1 MFLGGTHCV
10 SIIRSS
16 RSGMEIGVMRALWQH
31 IYGDLSGIMALFS
44 GERTEPGSRSLTN
57 CQSAYFQYPAQVDN
71 AERFCLRRS
80 AEGRELYFCAHLLNR
95 RRRIKANAAPLL
107 ALYAD
112 GDGANVRASI
122 PEPTVVV
129 QSSPGR
135 EQFFWGLASL
145 MPPGDAELLNRRL
158 AYAMGA
164 DVSGW
169 DLTQLLRVPGT
180 PNHKYPEAPL
190 VKIVTVRDKR
200 YDPQE
205 LCAVLPPLTEEKPK
219 TPDRSP
225 TPHGV
230 MQDVHLSRLSPR
242 MRDLIVH
249 GNRGGYSSRS
259 GADFAACVAMF
270 GAGYAEAEVWAVMTD
285 PTNGLS
291 EKFFEKGR
299 HGEAYLGLTIGKARS
314 CAQISPFLPKGPS
327 KSKARRVWR
336 KRA

>member
-1 MFLGGTHCV
+1 MNIVG
-10 SIIRSS
+10 
-16 RSGMEIGVMRALWQH
+16 MRALWEH

-44 GERTEPGSRSLTN
+44 GERTEPGSRNLTN
-57 CQSAYFQYPAQVDN
+57 CQSAYFQYPEEIAY
-71 AERFCLRRS
+71 AKRFCLGHT
-80 AEGRELYFCAHLLNR
+80 AEGRELYFCAHLLSR

-112 GDGANVRASI
+112 GDGATIGDGI
-122 PEPTVVV
+122 PEPTAVV

-135 EQFFWGLASL
+135 EQFYWRLVSP
-145 MPPGDAELLNRRL
+145 MPPQEAELLNRRI

-164 DVSGW
+164 DESGW

-180 PNHKYPEAPL
+180 QNHKYAETPI
-190 VKIVTVRDKR
+190 VKVVTLREKR

-205 LCAVLPPLTEEKPK
+205 LCAMLPPLPVEKPK
-219 TPDRSP
+219 TPDRFP
-225 TPHGV
+225 TSQGV
-230 MQDVHLSRLSPR
+230 MHDVDLSRLSPM

-249 GNRGGYSSRS
+249 GNRGEYKSRS
-259 GADFAACVAMF
+259 DADFAACVAMF

-285 PTNGLS
+285 PANGIS

-299 HGEAYLGLTIGKARS
+299 HGEAYLGLTIGKAHS
-314 CAQISPFLPKGPS
+314 CAQTSSFLPSKPS